1 MSSQSHNFV
10 IIEIVKKT
18 SGQATV
24 EYILIF
30 AFMSL
35 ISIGMVRAIG
45 TGLSESVKSL
55 AWVLS
60 QELSTG
66 VCPNRCFFSGY
77 KNKVDN

>member
-1 MSSQSHNFV
+1 MK
-10 IIEIVKKT
+10 EK

-35 ISIGMVRAIG
+35 ISIGMVRSIG
-45 TGLSESVKSL
+45 VGLSKSVKSL
-55 AWVLS
+55 GWVLS

-66 VCPNRCFFSGY
+66 VCAKRCFYSGY
-77 KNKVDN
+77 KNEVSD